1 MREKRNNWTHDE
13 TVVALG
19 LYFKISFSK
28 CNMFHREVRRVAK
41 ILGRKPSALAMKI
54 INLARLDPTLQQQGI
69 SGLKNGAKLE
79 KEVWSEYDSRF
90 DVLAEDLD
98 RILKGHGS
106 VANES
111 DEDLKIPV
119 GLDSVRLAKFR
130 VNQSFFRRAVLSAYE
145 SSCCITGISDSR
157 LLIASHIKP
166 WAQCSEGNEKTTP
179 ENGLCLNTLHD
190 KAFDRGLI
198 TVDSTYQIV
207 LSPSLKSVLTE
218 KAYAE
223 YFGRYDGVK
232 IRLPVHHRPSK
243 DFLEYHNNHVFQA

>member
-1 MREKRNNWTHDE
+1 MAEKRNVWTHDE

-28 CNMFHREVRRVAK
+28 CNMFHPEVKRVAK
-41 ILGRKPSALAMKI
+41 LLGRNPSALAMKI

-79 KEVWSEYDSRF
+79 KDVWQEYEGRLDC
-90 DVLAEDLD
+90 LAEDLN
-98 RILKGHGS
+98 RLLKDGTTTS
-106 VANES
+106 ER
-111 DEDLKIPV
+111 DEDLKVPV
-119 GLDSVRLAKFR
+119 GMDAVRLAKFR

-145 SSCCITGISDSR
+145 TTCCVTGISDSR

-166 WAQCSEGNEKTTP
+166 WAKCTEGNEKTTP

-198 TVDSTYQIV
+198 TIDTAYKVV

-218 KAYAE
+218 KVFSE
-223 YFGRYDGVK
+223 YFGKYDGVV
-232 IRLPVHHRPSK
+232 IRLPMHHLPSK
-243 DFLEYHNNHVFQA
+243 IFLEYHNNHVFQQ